1 MSTTT
6 EPGNEDKGMPVLHDA
21 QVYPP
26 SIRIVLTS
34 MPPIATQIA
43 NRWMHHW
50 PERTWRLI
58 EAGEYLAALALEVA
72 WTQEVF
78 GPTPPADG
86 ADTTNVIQLSMR
98 RPPPRPRS
106 R

>member
-1 MSTTT
+1 MSTTIG
-6 EPGNEDKGMPVLHDA
+6 PGSEDSGTFLLHDA
-21 QVYPP
+21 HRYPP

-43 NRWMHHW
+43 NRWMRHS
-50 PERTWRLI
+50 PERTQQLI
-58 EAGEYLAALALEVA
+58 EAGEYLGALALEVA
-72 WTQEVF
+72 WAQEMF

-86 ADTTNVIQLSMR
+86 ADATNVIPLSMH
-98 RPPPRPRS
+98 RPPPRPQS

>member
-6 EPGNEDKGMPVLHDA
+6 EPGNEDKGMPVLRDA

-86 ADTTNVIQLSMR
+86 AETTNVIQLSMR